1 MIYQTI
7 DLEVYSAPNEKGLV
21 HCIGTEK
28 AKDVFDRLLA
38 HLKSRNMVPE
48 EYFNF
53 GDREFKEDAY
63 LPKRPYMLCMVRW
76 GGNEGIYLDI
86 DCIGQDDREN
96 RISKHFAVGKT
107 LGETAEDFF
116 FMHKIAAE
124 CDIMLNSG
132 GWKMKRNA
140 VSLEM
145 TPGEIKTLQSVVCKE
160 LSVPGLFVPEHI
172 KALESARDTLQ
183 KAIQVDDA
191 QQDEH

>member
-38 HLKSRNMVPE
+38 YLKSRNMVPE

-53 GDREFKEDAY
+53 EDREYKENAY
-63 LPKRPYMLCMVRW
+63 LPKRPYMSCMVEW
-76 GGNEGIYLDI
+76 GSSEGVYLDI
-86 DCIGQDDREN
+86 ECISRDERGN
-96 RISKHFAVGKT
+96 RIIKPFAVGKT
-107 LGETAEDFF
+107 LGETADDFF

-145 TPGEIKTLQSVVCKE
+145 TPGEIKALQSVIRKE
-160 LSVPGLFVPEHI
+160 LSMPGLLVPEHI

-183 KAIQVDDA
+183 KAIQVDED
-191 QQDEH
+191 QQDRH